1 MKYGVVTGAMLVIAA
16 SLMTATTSADQT
28 GRTTA
33 AAPVHTVRLYAFD
46 GGTLES
52 DPARYHLTKEDVGV
66 TQLSVTAFLIV
77 HPKGTLMW
85 DTGAIADN
93 VWTPGGRPIRRRLVL
108 SDSTERF
115 VTLTKQLIPQ
125 MRAIGYPPELVNY
138 LALSHY
144 HWDHTANANAFVGS
158 TWLVRKEERDL
169 MLPEKPLT
177 VASPSTFADLKKAKT
192 TLITTDDYDVFGD
205 GTVVIKKA
213 PGHTI
218 GHQVLYVKL
227 AKTGGVLLSGD
238 LYHYTAERTL
248 KRFPTFEVDEGK
260 SRKSRAAIDA
270 FLEKS
275 GAKLW
280 IQHDFQ
286 GMAKV
291 KKAPQFYE

>member
-1 MKYGVVTGAMLVIAA
+1 MFRRLSAALLVAAAVLVI
-16 SLMTATTSADQT
+16 
-28 GRTTA
+28 TTA
-33 AAPVHTVRLYAFD
+33 RSGAQTNGRAAAQKVSTVRLYALD

-52 DPARYHLTKEDVGV
+52 DPSRYHLTKEDVGV
-66 TQLSVTAFLIV
+66 TQLSVTAFLVV

-85 DTGAIADN
+85 DTGAIADDT
-93 VWTPGGRPIRRRLVL
+93 WTPRDRPVRRRLVL

-115 VTLTKQLIPQ
+115 VTLSKQMIPQ
-125 MRAIGYPPELVNY
+125 LRAIGHPPERINY

-144 HWDHTANANAFVGS
+144 HWDHTANANAFAGS
-158 TWLVRKEERDL
+158 TWLVRKEERDA
-169 MLPEKPLT
+169 MIPDKPPA
-177 VASPSTFADLKKAKT
+177 VGYPSTFADLKRART

-213 PGHTI
+213 AGHTP

-248 KRFPTFEVDEGK
+248 GRVPTFEVDEART
-260 SRKSRAAIDA
+260 RKSRAAIEA
-270 FLEKS
+270 FLKKT
-275 GAKLW
+275 GAALW

-286 GMAKV
+286 GMAKIR
-291 KKAPQFYE
+291 KAPQYYE